1 MCSLRLFF
9 LLNFATFGS
18 AYFSGSGS
26 RESKLMDPHIFP
38 DPDPG
43 SWHVADPSCIRILSI
58 MFKTKD
64 CGIKGFCKKTWTRI
78 QKQPRYGEINSHRSN
93 FTSYASR
100 IKYLEC
106 LMFLR
111 IFTFSNLRTAL
122 YIVLYSLYTDEFCPE
137 LTLYN
142 DRVLNWFEEWPVD
155 RSNNIMI

>member
-9 LLNFATFGS
+9 FPRSFCWISQLL
-18 AYFSGSGS
+18 
-26 RESKLMDPHIFP
+26 DPHIFP
-38 DPDPG
+38 DPDPGSRNLWIRIFFSG

-111 IFTFSNLRTAL
+111 IFTISNLRTAL
-122 YIVLYSLYTDEFCPE
+122 YIVLYSLYTDEFARSWHCTMTGY
-137 LTLYN
+137 LTGLKN
-142 DRVLNWFEEWPVD
+142 DRSTDLT
-155 RSNNIMI
+155 I